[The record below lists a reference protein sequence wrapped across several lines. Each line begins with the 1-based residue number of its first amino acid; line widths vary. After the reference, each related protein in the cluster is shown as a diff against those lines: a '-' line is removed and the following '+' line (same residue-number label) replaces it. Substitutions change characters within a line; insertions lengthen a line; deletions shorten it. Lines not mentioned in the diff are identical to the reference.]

1 MDDQTWTPAIGLK
14 RALGRLVIRSI
25 VALVVW
31 TGLVW
36 LATPALNFLVP
47 HWAILGVIAL
57 VLAAPGT
64 AIGYGLWRK
73 LPDIAGMSGFPI
85 AGLALIFGAA
95 VVMGG
100 VMLGNAFRPL
110 GGWQYGFII
119 FGTALWLAVWII
131 KSALVED

>member
-1 MDDQTWTPAIGLK
+1 MDEQTWTPMIGLK
-14 RALGRLVIRSI
+14 RALWRLVIRSV

-36 LATPALNFLVP
+36 LATPVLNFLIP
-47 HWAILGVIAL
+47 HWAMLGVIAL

-73 LPDIAGMSGFPI
+73 LPDIAGMSGFLI
-85 AGLALIFGAA
+85 AGLAVVFGFA

-100 VMLGNAFRPL
+100 VMLANALRPL
-110 GGWQYGFII
+110 GEWQYVFTI
-119 FGTALWLAVWII
+119 FGTTLWLAVWII
-131 KSALVED
+131 RSALVED